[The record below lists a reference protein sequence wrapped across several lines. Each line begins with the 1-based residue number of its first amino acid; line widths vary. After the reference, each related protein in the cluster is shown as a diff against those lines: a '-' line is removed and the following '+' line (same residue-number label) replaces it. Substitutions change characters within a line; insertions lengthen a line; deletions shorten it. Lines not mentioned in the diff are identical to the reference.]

1 MTAEEIF
8 EERKKYLEREE
19 KMWEEMLS
27 EKYPIGKVVEIDG
40 IEMKVEGYSF
50 RGDIASVNFSKLVP
64 EYTSKFYFELPKFK
78 EGGKK

>member
-27 EKYPIGKVVEIDG
+27 EKYPIGKIVEIDG
-40 IEMKVEGYSF
+40 IEMEVAGYSF

-64 EYTSKFYFELPKFK
+64 EHTSKFYFELPEFK
-78 EGGKK
+78 KGCEK